1 MVTKLQRKA
10 LTKEGYKIIGEY
22 ELIVIVSVSAELFMQ
37 SALCA
42 FLFMQSALCAF
53 K

>member
-10 LTKEGYKIIGEY
+10 LTKEGYKIIGEFQ
-22 ELIVIVSVSAELFMQ
+22 LIVSVSAELFMQ

-42 FLFMQSALCAF
+42 FR
-53 K
+53 